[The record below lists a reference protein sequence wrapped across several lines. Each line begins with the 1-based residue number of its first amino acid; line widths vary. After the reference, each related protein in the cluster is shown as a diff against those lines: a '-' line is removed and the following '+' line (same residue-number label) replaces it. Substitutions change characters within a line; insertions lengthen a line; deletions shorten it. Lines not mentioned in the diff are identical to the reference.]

1 MPRETAQCTLTCR
14 NRYTAGASLPARW
27 GSLFSRADCA
37 WRGGVVS
44 ELALAPSCHEGRERL
59 RAEVGHAFVVAEERV
74 ATEQCIDEQLG
85 KIEDA
90 VLASGTSMRSL
101 PLYRESGEANIAY
114 VFRTPSRIWPDSAWQ
129 SVIAE
134 GLLAHLKPDERK
146 WLPVHYSEMTRLDL
160 LNTEENAAVG
170 DLAALWKPLPLDAQT
185 KSSFVRVIEQERHRN
200 QAFASISRQMM
211 KMIRDLGYTPSNAD
225 RRKWLEDS
233 GTINLLSFARLH
245 RA

>member
-1 MPRETAQCTLTCR
+1 MHFDLPKPLHGWREF
-14 NRYTAGASLPARW
+14 AGEVGIIVLGVLIALGAEA
-27 GSLFSRADCA
+27 LFQSWQWHRRAD
-37 WRGGVVS
+37 
-44 ELALAPSCHEGRERL
+44 EGRERL

-233 GTINLLSFARLH
+233 GTINFCRSHGFIAPENERP
-245 RA
+245 